1 MSSNITFR
9 ASIHEVARVF
19 GLWPYQRE
27 ERRER
32 VREIERESTGER

>member
-27 ERRER
+27 ERESVRKRERARER
-32 VREIERESTGER
+32 V

>member
-19 GLWPYQRE
+19 GLWPYQRK
-27 ERRER
+27 ERESVRGRERARER
-32 VREIERESTGER
+32 V